1 MCSESAGTLYTLLA
15 PVAIQNGAG
24 KGLKS
29 ADPLSSSRS
38 DSRALNRGK
47 AIIAAVTPEF
57 QGSQNEVNGR
67 DHGCMALEH
76 VGSKEMLGV
85 SSEGPSVDK
94 LVSSMPL
101 GPPAISRPAPSDLVD
116 TGQPISLRSA
126 FIFTS
131 AIRQGAGKSEEDDF
145 YTQSKK
151 TKGDLGVDDISP

>member
-1 MCSESAGTLYTLLA
+1 MGIQPISSQSPPAKERPILVPLQTLLS

-38 DSRALNRGK
+38 DSQALNRGK

-85 SSEGPSVDK
+85 SSEGPSFDK
-94 LVSSMPL
+94 LVH
-101 GPPAISRPAPSDLVD
+101 GI
-116 TGQPISLRSA
+116 
-126 FIFTS
+126 
-131 AIRQGAGKSEEDDF
+131 
-145 YTQSKK
+145 
-151 TKGDLGVDDISP
+151 